1 MNEPKNGH
9 VRKDLGDGRTHV
21 IDSWCDAAG
30 SHREEYVIH
39 PTGAMNGMCITGYKY
54 SREDALIATASR
66 SGTRKRSVLPRVLDF
81 ATKGIG
87 LF

>member
-9 VRKDLGDGRTHV
+9 VREDLGDGRTHV
-21 IDSWCDAAG
+21 IDWWCDAAG

-39 PTGAMNGMCITGYKY
+39 PTGAMTGYKY
-54 SREDALIATASR
+54 SREDASTASASR
-66 SGTRKRSVLPRVLDF
+66 SGTRKRSWLPRALDF
-81 ATKGIG
+81 ATKGIR